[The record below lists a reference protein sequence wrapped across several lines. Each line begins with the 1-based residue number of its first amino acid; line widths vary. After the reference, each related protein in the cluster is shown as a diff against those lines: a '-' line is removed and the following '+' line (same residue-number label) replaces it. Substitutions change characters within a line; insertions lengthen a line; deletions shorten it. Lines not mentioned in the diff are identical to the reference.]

1 MEGFIFLDYLDRF
14 PEAFLAL
21 RDWQAQG
28 AITIAETVRSGLE
41 SAPSAL
47 RAVFE
52 GRNLG
57 KQLVE
62 IAES

>member
-1 MEGFIFLDYLDRF
+1 M
-14 PEAFLAL
+14 

-28 AITIAETVRSGLE
+28 AITIAETVSKGLE

-62 IAES
+62 VAES